1 LPSWIRPHA
10 RASSRLALSL
20 ADWSL
25 TGGYASTQ
33 SGITGTL
40 AVPCI
45 KVPKNYKKPSAFI
58 PSLSEG
64 DFTLIKLNEKSVEQY
79 GKYKKWK
86 IGRT

>member
-1 LPSWIRPHA
+1 MPRRIRPHA

-40 AVPCI
+40 AVPSISFQKTI
-45 KVPKNYKKPSAFI
+45 KSHR
-58 PSLSEG
+58 LSSSPFRKE
-64 DFTLIKLNEKSVEQY
+64 TSRRQS
-79 GKYKKWK
+79 
-86 IGRT
+86 